1 MYKFFEI
8 GGGGGVCI
16 AGVFCRVRGRV
27 PVMGSF
33 LKVASLFKGHLPKTI
48 SQIFL
53 VFLKFGKETI
63 FDFIGLY

>member
-27 PVMGSF
+27 PVMESF

-53 VFLKFGKETI
+53 VFIKFGKETI